1 MAIVRREIKQDELFK
16 VFAGISY
23 RLKMELGESPN
34 LVTRVSDFAREDL
47 KLGSRIRDK
56 VTNLEGEV
64 IGYDE
69 RLLILPEG
77 EE

>member
-1 MAIVRREIKQDELFK
+1 MALLRREVKQDELFK

-23 RLKMELGESPN
+23 KLKMEYGSSPDI
-34 LVTRVSDFAREDL
+34 VTRVSDFAREDF
-47 KLGSRIRDK
+47 KVGSKVRDR
-56 VTNLEGEV
+56 VTNLTGEV